1 MNNYRDRLIVLVF
14 EFLKEC
20 IKINGISRI
29 SIIGS
34 LATTKEHPKDAD
46 ILLNIADDLEL
57 KYLAK
62 ISRRLQ
68 GKTGELNSGA
78 DIFVADLNNKYLG
91 RICHWKDCRFGVRQ
105 RCDALNCGKRQYLHD
120 DLNTITLKKELIDY
134 PPLEIYPNLIKRIE
148 VPNDLEDGLI
158 SKLEIY
164 KLS

>member
-34 LATTKEHPKDAD
+34 LATIKEHPKDAD

-78 DIFVADLNNKYLG
+78 DIFVADLNNKYL
-91 RICHWKDCRFGVRQ
+91 D
-105 RCDALNCGKRQYLHD
+105 
-120 DLNTITLKKELIDY
+120 
-134 PPLEIYPNLIKRIE
+134 
-148 VPNDLEDGLI
+148 
-158 SKLEIY
+158 
-164 KLS
+164 